1 MLVGVSE
8 IFGVVGEIFEIFD
21 NVDMV
26 FLVVKNVKGEEVEF
40 IYGNFIFFMEFSDRM
55 VWKEVY

>member
-55 VWKEVY
+55 V